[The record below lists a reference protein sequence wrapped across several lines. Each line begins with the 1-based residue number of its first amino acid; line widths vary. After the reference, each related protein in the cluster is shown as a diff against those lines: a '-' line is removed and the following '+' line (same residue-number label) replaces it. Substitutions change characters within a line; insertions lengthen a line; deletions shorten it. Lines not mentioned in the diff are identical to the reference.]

1 MSGHLEQENRDRSA
15 ELQRIWKLCLAM
27 VSSRVTEVTNTGFL
41 LFAVPLKYE
50 NNIFELGV
58 ASTFA
63 RDWVMRRAS
72 NAIRSALEFH
82 MDVQG
87 LELKIVVLKSGQS
100 QRSTPVDT
108 GQEVL
113 PLELETAA
121 PVVKPSPE
129 PSAPVPGRTG
139 GRASKSNSTGI
150 KVNPRFSFDT
160 FMVGASNRLACTA
173 ARKVAENPRRDYN
186 PLFIYGPHGMGKTH
200 LLHAI
205 VGEVQRRHP
214 NMRVNYTTAELFTHQ
229 FVTAIKE
236 HSTEAFRA
244 KHRDIDF
251 WLVDDIK
258 FFAGKKHTCDEF
270 INTFKML
277 QQQGSQVVLTGDSRP
292 RDLNTLDAGL
302 YSAIQGGLIADIG
315 APEMET
321 RLAILRTHRDL
332 DGFVVSDDV
341 LEYIANAIQSNFR
354 ALQGALTR
362 LIAYSSIMQAEP
374 TVDLARKILTEY
386 FIELPNPVL
395 NVTPMDVT
403 RAVSHKLGATVDAI
417 LGPSRIKD
425 VSIQRQIAMYVCKE
439 IVPQIN
445 ATAIGTFFG
454 GRDHAT
460 VAYAFRKVQTMMQM
474 DEELAA
480 SIQDVIMELRTRT

>member
-1 MSGHLEQENRDRSA
+1 
-15 ELQRIWKLCLAM
+15 M

-82 MDVQG
+82 LDVQG
-87 LELKIVVLKSGQS
+87 LELRIVVLKSGQAN
-100 QRSTPVDT
+100 RAAPVDV

-113 PLELETAA
+113 PLEIETP
-121 PVVKPSPE
+121 PVAKQVQTPPQTSNTRAG
-129 PSAPVPGRTG
+129 SRT
-139 GRASKSNSTGI
+139 AKSNCTGI
-150 KVNPRFSFDT
+150 KVNPRYSFDT
-160 FMVGASNRLACTA
+160 FIAGPSNRLACTA
-173 ARKVAENPRRDYN
+173 ARKVAEAPRGDYN

-205 VGEVQRRHP
+205 VAQVQLMHP
-214 NMRVNYTTAELFTHQ
+214 TIRVNYTTAELFTHQ
-229 FVTAIKE
+229 FVTAIKD
-236 HSTEAFRA
+236 HATEAFRA
-244 KHRDIDF
+244 RHRDIDF

-277 QQQGSQVVLTGDSRP
+277 QQQGSQVVLTGDCRP
-292 RDLNTLDAGL
+292 RELNTMDPGL
-302 YSAIQGGLIADIG
+302 YSTIQGGLIADIG

-321 RLAILRTHRDL
+321 RLAILRGHRDL
-332 DGFVVSDDV
+332 DGFTVSDDV
-341 LEYIANAIQSNFR
+341 LIYIANAIQSNFR

-374 TVDLARKILTEY
+374 TVELARKILTEY
-386 FIELPNPVL
+386 FIELPNPGL

-403 RAVSHKLGATVDAI
+403 KAVSRKLGATVESM

-425 VSIQRQIAMYVCKE
+425 VSIQRQISMYICKE
-439 IVPQIN
+439 VIPQIN

-460 VAYAFRKVQTMMQM
+460 VTYAFRKVQTMMQL
-474 DEELAA
+474 DEELGATVA
-480 SIQDVIMELRTRT
+480 EVIMELRGRTQ

>member
-1 MSGHLEQENRDRSA
+1 MSGHLEQDNRDRSA
-15 ELQRIWKLCLAM
+15 ELHRIWKLCLAM

-50 NNIFELGV
+50 NNVFELGV

-63 RDWVMRRAS
+63 RDWVMRRAG

-82 MDVQG
+82 LDVQG
-87 LELKIVVLKSGQS
+87 LELRIVVLKSGQAN
-100 QRSTPVDT
+100 RATAADV

-113 PLELETAA
+113 PLEIE
-121 PVVKPSPE
+121 
-129 PSAPVPGRTG
+129 SAPVAKIMQPIPPQTSSRSGSRV
-139 GRASKSNSTGI
+139 AKSNCTGI
-150 KVNPRFSFDT
+150 KVNPRYSFDT
-160 FMVGASNRLACTA
+160 FISGPSNRLAFTA
-173 ARKVAENPRRDYN
+173 ALKVAESPRGDYN

-205 VGEVQRRHP
+205 VGRVQQLCP
-214 NMRVNYTTAELFTHQ
+214 TMRVNYTTAELFTHQ

-244 KHRDIDF
+244 KHREIDF

-258 FFAGKKHTCDEF
+258 FFAGKRHTCDEF

-277 QQQGSQVVLTGDSRP
+277 QQQGSQVVLTGDCRP
-292 RDLNTLDAGL
+292 RDLNTMDPGL
-302 YSAIQGGLIADIG
+302 YSTIQGGLIADIG
-315 APEMET
+315 APETET
-321 RLAILRTHRDL
+321 RLAILRAHRDL
-332 DGFVVSDDV
+332 DGFTVADDV
-341 LEYIANAIQSNFR
+341 LMYIANAIQSNFR

-374 TVDLARKILTEY
+374 TVELARKILTEY
-386 FIELPNPVL
+386 FIELPNPGI
-395 NVTPMDVT
+395 NITPMDVT
-403 RAVSHKLGATVDAI
+403 KAVSHKLGATVDAM

-425 VSIQRQIAMYVCKE
+425 VSIQRQIAMYISKE
-439 IVPQIN
+439 VIPQIN

-460 VAYAFRKVQTMMQM
+460 VTYAFRKVQTLMQM

-480 SIQDVIMELRTRT
+480 TIGEVIMELRGRSQ